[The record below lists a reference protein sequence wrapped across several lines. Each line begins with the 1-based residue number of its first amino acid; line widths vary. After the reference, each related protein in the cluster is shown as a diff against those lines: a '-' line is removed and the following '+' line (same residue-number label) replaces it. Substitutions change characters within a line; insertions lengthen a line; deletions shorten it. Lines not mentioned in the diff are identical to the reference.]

1 MRFSTG
7 APTTPTTTTSVELIE
22 SAQGK
27 RGSNSENNAQVT
39 TSVSSTKIGI
49 GENQDNEHPQLTQD
63 TNENS
68 SEQQQQQQHHQPQL
82 NGVKVMQDNSTSS
95 AATALA
101 TMNGGDS
108 NHQQITT
115 IDPDRVRQTSE
126 IYCGVSDGSQAQ
138 LKHDGNV

>member
-22 SAQGK
+22 SVQGK
-27 RGSNSENNAQVT
+27 RGSNSDPNAQVT
-39 TSVSSTKIGI
+39 SSVSSTKIGI
-49 GENQDNEHPQLTQD
+49 GEGQDNEHPQLIQE
-63 TNENS
+63 TNPIENPT
-68 SEQQQQQQHHQPQL
+68 QQQHQQQPQL
-82 NGVKVMQDNSTSS
+82 NGVKVMHDNSTSS
-95 AATALA
+95 ATL
-101 TMNGGDS
+101 NGDS